1 MDKTFCMANSRG
13 RWGSKSRG
21 LGQQLL
27 RKILDIMMVWITNV
41 AKSSGETCSFVQVYF
56 QIEIDKRQNKIFEK
70 DDLDPLRHPGYFRES
85 RSFRFKTLIFNV
97 FFDDFDR
104 FFFLWAFRIL
114 IFISPKRLFFKPE
127 NRRFLL
133 SLNPQKLC
141 SKLLSLS
148 QFLKEKP
155 VHGSNKPVH
164 AKLEIFIARM
174 WRLC

>member
-1 MDKTFCMANSRG
+1 MNAARIFEEQIHVLFLM
-13 RWGSKSRG
+13 
-21 LGQQLL
+21 QLRL
-27 RKILDIMMVWITNV
+27 FSTNV

-56 QIEIDKRQNKIFEK
+56 RIEIDKRQNKIFEK

-127 NRRFLL
+127 RHIRFLL